1 MSIHPAVRSSTV
13 FTWAVILQAQTDQMA
28 NGRRLLPPSLQES
41 STRTK
46 YGVTETASSTYDEF
60 SFPPTSNGGLKRV
73 NSSRSSVNIN
83 GLNLDDD
90 QPIPESNE
98 TIESLCESF
107 ESMTVNNTAV
117 KGDVGDE
124 GNNSISD
131 LASDALPIHLPVV
144 VGLSEERWNKKKFKK
159 SKRVNHGASRSRE
172 YYRSQLIFTL
182 ADDPIP
188 ALSNPIISTTI
199 LERINQLG

>member
-13 FTWAVILQAQTDQMA
+13 FTWAVILQANTDQMMD
-28 NGRRLLPPSLQES
+28 GRRLLPPSMQES

-46 YGVTETASSTYDEF
+46 YGMIETASSTFDEP
-60 SFPPTSNGGLKRV
+60 SLPPTSNGGTREA
-73 NSSRSSVNIN
+73 NSSRSNVSIN

-107 ESMTVNNTAV
+107 EDMTVNNTSV
-117 KGDVGDE
+117 KGDVADE

-131 LASDALPIHLPVV
+131 LTPDALPIHLPVV

-172 YYRSQLIFTL
+172 NYRSQLIFTL